1 MAVSNNKHHLV
12 NYHPLMQRA
21 GNQNILRRSSSY
33 QGNRVKVKVIGVKM
47 RVCVFSL
54 LVVCFQL
61 LYNVIKLFN

>member
-1 MAVSNNKHHLV
+1 
-12 NYHPLMQRA
+12 MQRA

-54 LVVCFQL
+54 PVVCFQL